1 MKNVLI
7 AQLKQL
13 GRGKLKYMV
22 FVLVLL
28 IMLINVAIFYLDR
41 ENSQFEVSTCYFIQG
56 NLFTFYTIMHIFI
69 SITISDICA
78 GDFSDKTFYY
88 EVMSGQTRFNSYF
101 SRTII
106 AIVFTLISCLIL
118 IISPLVLCTV
128 LCGWGSLFTVGDIA
142 VIIAVSAVPLVR
154 IICEYICLAFIIRN
168 TYAVMALG
176 MGGFMLA
183 NMTEMP
189 FFDNAPD
196 EILGVTSV
204 LRLCTF
210 KEWYNF
216 GLSDIYSPVVDATIP
231 INEIQSIIIW
241 SVVFAAASLFVGY
254 SYFKRD
260 DLN

>member
-13 GRGKLKYMV
+13 GRNKLKYIV
-22 FVLVLL
+22 FVLVLAVA
-28 IMLINVAIFYLDR
+28 LINVIMFYVDR
-41 ENSQFEVSTCYFIQG
+41 ENSLFEVSTCFFIKV
-56 NLFTFYTIMHIFI
+56 NLFLFYTIMHIFI
-69 SITISDICA
+69 SISISDICA

-101 SRTII
+101 GRTII
-106 AIVFTLISCLIL
+106 AVLFTLTGCLIL
-118 IISPLVLCTV
+118 IISPLVLCAA
-128 LCGWGSLFTVGDIA
+128 LCGWGSLFAVRDI
-142 VIIAVSAVPLVR
+142 VVMIAVSVAPLIR
-154 IICEYICLAFIIRN
+154 IICTYICLAFIIRN

-176 MGGFMLA
+176 MGGFMLSS
-183 NMTEMP
+183 MIEMP
-189 FFDNAPD
+189 FFDKSPA
-196 EILGVTSV
+196 EILGITSI

-216 GLSDIYSPVVDATIP
+216 GLNDVNTPVVDATIP
-231 INEIQSIIIW
+231 VNEIQSIIIW
-241 SVVFAAASLFVGY
+241 SVVFAAAFLLVGY